1 VKTLWHYAAAMPF
14 EPDLARY
21 FDRIDCPC
29 PPWPDLAGLNAI
41 VFAHVCSIPFESID
55 VLLGRPIDL
64 DPARV
69 EHKLLVERRG
79 GYCFEQNTLL
89 LHVLQAL
96 GYTVTPIAARVRLGR
111 GRQEI
116 PAKTHVFLRV
126 EIDGESWLA
135 DVGVGGFSLTSAIR
149 LCLDEPQQTPHETRR
164 IQAEG
169 SWQGVE
175 LRSPDARLFHQV
187 HVEDAWH
194 DICDFTLAPM
204 HEIDRELGN
213 WYTSAHPRSHFKDRL
228 MVARGT
234 PDGRKTLL
242 NRRFTQRRAGREPE
256 MIEVQTPDEL
266 NALLERE
273 FGIVVPGGARIECA
287 GLEW

>member
-1 VKTLWHYAAAMPF
+1 MLSTMPF

-21 FDRIDCPC
+21 FERINCRCPS
-29 PPWPDLAGLNAI
+29 WPDLAGLNAI
-41 VFAHVCSIPFESID
+41 VLAHVCSIPFESID

-89 LHVLQAL
+89 LRVLQAL
-96 GYTVTPIAARVRLGR
+96 GYTVSPIAARVRLGNAR
-111 GRQEI
+111 SEVT
-116 PAKTHVFLRV
+116 AKTHVFLRV
-126 EIDGESWLA
+126 EMDGESWLV

-149 LCLDEPQQTPHETRR
+149 LRLDEPQETSHEPRR

-169 SWQGVE
+169 TWRGLE

-187 HVEDAWH
+187 HFEDAWH

-204 HEIDRELGN
+204 HDIDRELGN

-228 MVARGT
+228 MVSRAT
-234 PDGRKTLL
+234 PDGRKALL
-242 NRRFTQRRAGREPE
+242 NRRFTHRQKGRATIAYKVESP
-256 MIEVQTPDEL
+256 TEL

-273 FGIVVPGGARIECA
+273 FGIVVPDAARIECA